1 MFIELNIFIDI
12 SQSAEKKIQA
22 TELDGRGKHLQFETI
37 LQHVDLPNLTISA
50 GDDLLVTSPPETEHS
65 SNDQTPKGRV
75 DFVKIFNWL
84 RGRGVRKVLEA
95 NVEDDEIEP
104 HSDEAIEMALKDLD
118 IETLNWK
125 KIDLCRD
132 VLVNAVPKVKVLY
145 LYSSANN
152 DVLRNWSATDGLAE
166 LPEVVIAAFFSVSNV
181 TDLSIS
187 A

>member
-1 MFIELNIFIDI
+1 MFIELSIFFDI

-22 TELDGRGKHLQFETI
+22 TELDGWGKHIRFETI
-37 LQHVDLPNLTISA
+37 LQHVDLPNLTISG
-50 GDDLLVTSPPETEHS
+50 GDDLLVSSPPETEPS
-65 SNDQTPKGRV
+65 SDDQTPKGRLDV
-75 DFVKIFNWL
+75 VKIFNWL

-125 KIDLCRD
+125 KLDLCTD
-132 VLVNAVPKVKVLY
+132 VLVNAVNNVKVLH

-152 DVLRNWSATDGLAE
+152 DVLRSWSAPDGLAK
-166 LPEVVIAAFFSVSNV
+166 LPKVVAPLHSVNNV
-181 TDLSIS
+181 SDLSIL